1 LLFWNFNL
9 MHIKKQR
16 LLTPGP
22 TPLHPKALQA
32 MMGAE
37 IHHRTQDFRDLY
49 SSVLS
54 DLKIVLGTTNDVLI
68 LASSGTGAMEAAVTN
83 CFSPGDRVIVC
94 SAGKFG
100 ERWGELARAFGLD
113 ALILN
118 VPYGSVV
125 EPATLAKA
133 LAANPDAK
141 GVFVQAS
148 ESSTGAAYDIRAM
161 GEIVKTTPA
170 LFVVDAITGIG
181 TMPLDIDGWGL
192 DFVIGGS
199 QKAFMLPPGLAF
211 LSISPK
217 AWERME
223 SAKLPRY
230 YFDLR
235 REKKNAAKGE
245 SSWTPATSL
254 VLGLAEVLKYIK
266 TLGMDQ
272 LIDNAQQLAAATRAA
287 CGALGLELFA
297 PANPSGAV
305 TAIKAPPGLSS
316 SVIVKEFRQEF
327 GSILADGQSEMK
339 GRIFRVAHLGYFDFV
354 DLFALVAELE
364 LILDAHGVSVNRV
377 PVKLGTGV
385 AAVQEYYARHVASRK
400 QTATF

>member
-1 LLFWNFNL
+1 
-9 MHIKKQR
+9 MPIQKQR

-22 TPLHPKALQA
+22 TPLYPKALQA

-37 IHHRTQDFRDLY
+37 IHHRTQDFRNLY
-49 SSVLS
+49 LSVLA
-54 DLKIVLGTTNDVLI
+54 DLKTVLGTTNDVLI
-68 LASSGTGAMEAAVTN
+68 LASSGTGAMEASITN
-83 CFSPGDRVIVC
+83 CFSPRDRVIVC

-100 ERWGELARAFGLD
+100 ERWVELTQAFN
-113 ALILN
+113 LN
-118 VPYGSVV
+118 PLVLSAPYGSVV
-125 EPATLAKA
+125 DPATLQKA

-141 GVFVQAS
+141 AVFVQAS
-148 ESSTGAAYDIRAM
+148 ESSTGAAHDVHTM

-170 LFVVDAITGIG
+170 LFIVDAITGIG
-181 TMPLDIDGWGL
+181 TMPLGIDAWGL

-211 LSISPK
+211 ISVSPK
-217 AWERME
+217 AWAAME

-254 VLGLAEVLKYIK
+254 ILGLAEVLKYIQ
-266 TLGMDQ
+266 TLGMNE
-272 LIDNAQQLAAATRAA
+272 LINNAQQLAAATRSA

-297 PANPSGAV
+297 PASPSGAV

-316 SVIVKEFRQEF
+316 SVIVKEFRQKF
-327 GSILADGQSEMK
+327 GSIIADGQSEMQ
-339 GRIFRVAHLGYFDFV
+339 GRLFRIAHLGYFDV
-354 DLFALVAELE
+354 ADLFALIAELE
-364 LILDAHGVSVNRV
+364 LILDANGVR
-377 PVKLGTGV
+377 VKLGAGV
-385 AAVQEYYARHVASRK
+385 AAEQQPYAAKK
-400 QTATF
+400 QPVTV